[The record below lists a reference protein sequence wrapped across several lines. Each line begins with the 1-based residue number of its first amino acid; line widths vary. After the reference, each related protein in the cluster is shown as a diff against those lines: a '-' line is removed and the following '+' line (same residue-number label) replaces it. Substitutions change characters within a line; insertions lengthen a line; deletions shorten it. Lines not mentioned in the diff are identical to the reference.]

1 MQRPGLLPLN
11 QNSQKHG
18 PLIIGPCQKVV
29 PLYIG
34 KLTTVFVF
42 IVYIDKKDDNDYDDV
57 DDGGDDNDDI
67 DTDDDDVGYYDGEYN
82 AIDDDDG
89 RR

>member
-29 PLYIG
+29 PLHIG

-42 IVYIDKKDDNDYDDV
+42 IVYIDKKDDNDDDD
-57 DDGGDDNDDI
+57 DDGGDNDDDDSGDNEDNDD
-67 DTDDDDVGYYDGEYN
+67 
-82 AIDDDDG
+82 A
-89 RR
+89 